1 MPFPPHPIAAAKRQ
15 LDFAAPEDQSS
26 VIALADALLAGADP
40 TTDDLAAAARSA
52 DAPLEFRIA
61 VKLVRS
67 RRTLQSVTRPLKLGI
82 VFAMWGEHNRLR
94 PRSPGNPNGEDALR
108 VKLQQLA
115 WATADTKVDWTVYA
129 VDDGDPHASGRL
141 AAEIAASEP
150 IGAKVRVLWLADALP
165 AAAGPLAGLASV
177 DDSRKGGAV
186 IHGCTQALADGVD
199 AVVYTDADV
208 SVHLGQIGLLLQPY
222 LERGTRVVLGDRKH
236 PDAVLV
242 KQEGR
247 WGVGIKALRHMQRML
262 GRAVFSR
269 GIHDTQAAFK
279 LYQADLL
286 GEIIA
291 DPTVYD
297 FSFDSDWILA
307 AIARGE
313 SIETV
318 PFAFIDSAAESASIA
333 QGPMTTW
340 ETLLLGLVKAVR
352 KHGLP
357 GDEDMARVI
366 DEEIHD
372 ARDLELLIDHLPAE
386 LEAAADAALGD
397 PALMSPAR
405 MQAWIQERKR
415 NA

>member
-1 MPFPPHPIAAAKRQ
+1 M
-15 LDFAAPEDQSS
+15 
-26 VIALADALLAGADP
+26 
-40 TTDDLAAAARSA
+40 
-52 DAPLEFRIA
+52 
-61 VKLVRS
+61 
-67 RRTLQSVTRPLKLGI
+67 
-82 VFAMWGEHNRLR
+82 
-94 PRSPGNPNGEDALR
+94 
-108 VKLQQLA
+108 
-115 WATADTKVDWTVYA
+115 YA
-129 VDDGDPHASGRL
+129 VDDGDPHTSGRL
-141 AAEIAASEP
+141 AAEIAAAEP

-372 ARDLELLIDHLPAE
+372 ARDLELLIDHLPVE

-415 NA
+415 NT